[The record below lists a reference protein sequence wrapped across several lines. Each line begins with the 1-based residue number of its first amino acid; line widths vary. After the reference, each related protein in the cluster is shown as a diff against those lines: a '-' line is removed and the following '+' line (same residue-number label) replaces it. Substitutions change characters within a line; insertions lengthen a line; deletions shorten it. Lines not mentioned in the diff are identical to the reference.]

1 MGRFKQILKGDYI
14 MKKVLFLVVLV
25 AVMVGLTSNVM
36 AEAVTVEYWNLFGGG
51 DAEFMDALVEEF
63 NAAHDDIDVDV
74 TRLEWEEYYTK
85 LKTATASGN
94 GPDIAI
100 SHVTRVEELAN
111 EGLVVPLN
119 ELGESV
125 GINWDEYNSNILSG
139 AEIDGEVYG
148 VPLDTHPLVYYY
160 NKDLLAEADLLAED
174 GTPKIEGSFKDFLA
188 KLQADSS
195 AEYPMTNW
203 TKLTAEGH
211 YRVWWSLYNQLDGSP
226 VVSDGEVT
234 LDKAKAVEAIN
245 YMKDLYNKEYSP
257 LHSEYMENVNLFRN
271 GEAASLL
278 TGVWIT
284 GTLEA
289 TEDLDFGVIP
299 MPQVFDNRSVWGD
312 SHTLVIPYA
321 RNVDEEKQKAALTF
335 AKWATD
341 HGELWAKAG
350 HIPSKNTVTEKEEFQ
365 SMPYRMDYVKAAD
378 YVTFD
383 SAGAYTWGIRTE
395 MATALSKVWNDQI
408 SAEEAVDEVVTALER
423 LISR

>member
-1 MGRFKQILKGDYI
+1 

-25 AVMVGLTSNVM
+25 ALMVGLTSNVM

-51 DAEFMDALVEEF
+51 DAEFMDEIVEEF
-63 NAAHDDIDVDV
+63 NATHEDIEVDV

-100 SHVTRVEELAN
+100 SHVTRVKELAD
-111 EGLVVPLN
+111 EGLIVSLN
-119 ELGESV
+119 ELGENA
-125 GINWDEYNSNILSG
+125 GIDWSEYNSNILDG
-139 AEIDGEVYG
+139 AEIDGQIYG
-148 VPLDTHPLVYYY
+148 VPLDTHPLVFYY
-160 NKDLLAEADLLAED
+160 NKEHLAEADLLAED
-174 GTPKIEGSFKDFLA
+174 GTPKMEGSFMEFME
-188 KLQADSS
+188 KLKSDSS
-195 AEYPMTNW
+195 AKYPMTNW

-211 YRVWWSLYNQLDGSP
+211 YRVWWSLYNQLGGSP
-226 VVSDGEVT
+226 VVTEGELT
-234 LDKAKAVEAIN
+234 LDEDKAVEAIE
-245 YMKDLYNKEYSP
+245 YMQEFYDNDYSP

-284 GTLEA
+284 GTLED

-299 MPQVFDNRSVWGD
+299 MPQIFDDRSAWGD
-312 SHTLVIPYA
+312 SHTLVLPYA
-321 RNVDEEKQKAALTF
+321 VDVNQEKREAALTF

-350 HIPSKNTVTEKEEFQ
+350 HIPSNETVQEKEEFKD
-365 SMPYRMDYVKAAD
+365 MPYRMDYVKAAD

-383 SAGAYTWGIRTE
+383 SAGSYTWSIRTE
-395 MATALSKVWNDQI
+395 ITTALSKVWNKQI
-408 SAEEAVDEVVTALER
+408 TAEEAVEEMSVAVER
-423 LISR
+423 QLSR

>member
-1 MGRFKQILKGDYI
+1 
-14 MKKVLFLVVLV
+14 MKKSLFFLVLV
-25 AVMVGLTSNVM
+25 TLLIGFTTSAF

-51 DAEFMDALVEEF
+51 DAEFMDAIVEEF
-63 NAAHDDIDVDV
+63 NATHDDINVDV

-100 SHVTRVEELAN
+100 SHVTRVKELAD
-111 EGLVVPLN
+111 EGLIVPLA

-125 GINWDEYNSNILSG
+125 GIKWSEYNTNILNG
-139 AEIDGEVYG
+139 AEIDGEIYA

-160 NKDLLAEADLLAED
+160 NKDLLSEAGLLNED
-174 GTPKIEGSFKDFLA
+174 GTPKIEGSFKDYLA
-188 KLQADSS
+188 KLKADSS
-195 AEYPMTNW
+195 AKYPMTNW

-226 VVSDGEVT
+226 VITGKEVT
-234 LDKAKAVEAIN
+234 LDKEKAVEAIDW
-245 YMKDLYNKEYSP
+245 MKDLYDKEYSP

-284 GTLEA
+284 GTLEE
-289 TEDLDFGVIP
+289 TEGLNFGVIP
-299 MPQVFDNRSVWGD
+299 MPEIFNNRSVWGD

-321 RNVDEEKQKAALTF
+321 RDIDEEKQKAALTF

-350 HIPSKNTVTEKEEFQ
+350 HIPSKNTVIEKEAFRN
-365 SMPYRMDYVKAAD
+365 MPYRLDYVKAAD
-378 YVTFD
+378 YVKFD

-395 MATALSKVWNDQI
+395 ITTALSKVWNDQI
-408 SAEEAVDEVVTALER
+408 TAGEAVDEAVTAIER